1 MSFYNNVYKIFA
13 KPFRLMFGLHIHGEE
28 NLPEEGGWLVCANH
42 TSALDVIIVSLATRR
57 QVMYMAN
64 AELFRV
70 PVVRKLLS
78 SLGAYPVHRGGADVT
93 SIKKAISYLEEGD
106 LVGIFPQGTRRPK
119 VDPRTTPVKHGVGL
133 ISYRAKRGVIPMY
146 IKTKNNHVRFFK
158 RTDLYIGAPIEYGE
172 LGFTDGGMK
181 EYNAAAEL
189 VFDRICTIG
198 ETADK

>member
-57 QVMYMAN
+57 QVMYMAK

-70 PVVRKLLS
+70 PVIRKLLS

-106 LVGIFPQGTRRPK
+106 LVGIFPQGYLIGSVESIEPMDNGLSYCAVIRPS
-119 VDPRTTPVKHGVGL
+119 VDLENLKNVIVIKDFAGKEQQDA
-133 ISYRAKRGVIPMY
+133 AK
-146 IKTKNNHVRFFK
+146 
-158 RTDLYIGAPIEYGE
+158 
-172 LGFTDGGMK
+172 
-181 EYNAAAEL
+181 
-189 VFDRICTIG
+189 
-198 ETADK
+198 